1 MTPEEFDRAME
12 FIIQHL
18 AHFNASLDR
27 EQEMR
32 AARFAEHDAR
42 LEQNDQSRKRME
54 ALQEQ
59 IVELIGIQS
68 GLIGVQSRRLD
79 AYEEW
84 QKEFQR
90 ESRQRHEEILDRL
103 PREKDVN

>member
-1 MTPEEFDRAME
+1 MTPEEFGRAME

-32 AARFAEHDAR
+32 AARFAEHEAR
-42 LEQNDQSRKRME
+42 LAEHEERLAEHGKSRKRME
-54 ALQEQ
+54 ALQTR
-59 IVELIGIQS
+59 VAKLIGIQS
-68 GLIGVQSRRLD
+68 ELLVVQSRRLD
-79 AYEEW
+79 AYQEW

-90 ESRQRHEEILDRL
+90 ES
-103 PREKDVN
+103 PRKKDDVH